1 MERNEKLIKT
11 KLWQYLLPSIMMT
24 AALQLGNIVD
34 TMLVGN
40 ILGADA
46 MSAVKVGMTVDHI
59 MEIPGYVL
67 GVGGS
72 VAAGILLGKRKR
84 DEANRVFSVT
94 LTVSMLCG
102 ILFALLSVTSPMLAK
117 ALTGGRLPLERCG
130 EIRIRDSA
138 WSAGYQPCA
147 AVYELCGSGQ

>member
-46 MSAVKVGMTVDHI
+46 MSAVKVGMTIDHI

-117 ALTGGRLPLERCG
+117 ALTGGGSLLRDVERFVFVTLLG
-130 EIRIRDSA
+130 APVISLALQWTITRR
-138 WSAGYQPCA
+138 
-147 AVYELCGSGQ
+147 